1 MELAKWTITAFTEW
15 KDLTRHEKE
24 DLLDMLFDKLDVD
37 KIEALLGYSL
47 EPYGIKIEVQ
57 DG

>member
-15 KDLTRHEKE
+15 EDLTEYQE
-24 DLLDMLFDKLDVD
+24 EYLLDMLFADLDAD
-37 KIEALLGYSL
+37 MIRDMIGTHL